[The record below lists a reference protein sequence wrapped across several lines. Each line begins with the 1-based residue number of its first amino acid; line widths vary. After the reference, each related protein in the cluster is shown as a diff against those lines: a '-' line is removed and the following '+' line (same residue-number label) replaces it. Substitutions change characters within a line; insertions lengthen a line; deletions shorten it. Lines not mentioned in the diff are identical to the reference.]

1 MAVIYYQNIEHNMIR
16 LDIPGC
22 AKESEGVQYNVK
34 KTKCYNHSWI
44 KNKKGYTPIFL
55 CFTDKI
61 KQGHVRCKKQY
72 TPWIKRLV
80 LSVCDKY
87 YIFLFKWTS
96 NKIHDDLNTPF
107 GNQMTNVV
115 ILSDLFFE
123 SILCKT
129 NYKMLLSSK
138 NTFHV
143 GNEGLQRSLISTP
156 MIYYFHTTDS
166 VFWCSAIMRTGV

>member
-1 MAVIYYQNIEHNMIR
+1 MQNHNAAQNVIW

-61 KQGHVRCKKQY
+61 KQGHVRCKKYY

-80 LSVCDKY
+80 LSVYDKY
-87 YIFLFKWTS
+87 YIFLFKLTS
-96 NKIHDDLNTPF
+96 YKIQDYLMI
-107 GNQMTNVV
+107 QINVR
-115 ILSDLFFE
+115 
-123 SILCKT
+123 KT
-129 NYKMLLSSK
+129 RLYYSQK
-138 NTFHV
+138 NTIQIVNV
-143 GNEGLQRSLISTP
+143 GSQRSSIPIPLIYS
-156 MIYYFHTTDS
+156 FHTTDS
-166 VFWCSAIMRTGV
+166 VF

>member
-1 MAVIYYQNIEHNMIR
+1 MWYGWISLVEPNNR
-16 LDIPGC
+16 
-22 AKESEGVQYNVK
+22 KESNITSK

-61 KQGHVRCKKQY
+61 KQGHVRCKKRY

-80 LSVCDKY
+80 LSVYDKY
-87 YIFLFKWTS
+87 YTFLFKLTS
-96 NKIHDDLNTPF
+96 SKYKIFRMIQINVRNKIYF
-107 GNQMTNVV
+107 SNQ
-115 ILSDLFFE
+115 FFVKL
-123 SILCKT
+123 ITKC
-129 NYKMLLSSK
+129 YYPYK

-156 MIYYFHTTDS
+156 LMYYFHTTDS
-166 VFWCSAIMRTGV
+166 VFWCSAIMRTGM

>member
-1 MAVIYYQNIEHNMIR
+1 MTVIYYQNAEHNVIW

-61 KQGHVRCKKQY
+61 KQGHVRCKKYY

-80 LSVCDKY
+80 LSVYDKY
-87 YIFLFKWTS
+87 YIFLFKLTS
-96 NKIHDDLNTPF
+96 YKIQDFFNDS
-107 GNQMTNVV
+107 NQ
-115 ILSDLFFE
+115 
-123 SILCKT
+123 T
-129 NYKMLLSSK
+129 NYKIILFLEKHYLDSEWRIATK
-138 NTFHV
+138 FNTY
-143 GNEGLQRSLISTP
+143 SLDILFS
-156 MIYYFHTTDS
+156 YN
-166 VFWCSAIMRTGV
+166 

>member
-1 MAVIYYQNIEHNMIR
+1 MTVIYYQNAEHNVIW

-61 KQGHVRCKKQY
+61 KQGHVRCKKYY

-80 LSVCDKY
+80 LSVYDKY
-87 YIFLFKWTS
+87 YIFLFNLTS
-96 NKIHDDLNTPF
+96 YKIQDFFNDS
-107 GNQMTNVV
+107 NQ
-115 ILSDLFFE
+115 
-123 SILCKT
+123 T
-129 NYKMLLSSK
+129 NYKIILFLEKHYLDSECRIAK
-138 NTFHV
+138 KFNTY
-143 GNEGLQRSLISTP
+143 SLDILFS
-156 MIYYFHTTDS
+156 
-166 VFWCSAIMRTGV
+166 CN

>member
-1 MAVIYYQNIEHNMIR
+1 MAVIHYQNAEHNVIW

-61 KQGHVRCKKQY
+61 KQGHVRCKKYY

-80 LSVCDKY
+80 LSVYDKY
-87 YIFLFKWTS
+87 YIFLFKLTS
-96 NKIHDDLNTPF
+96 YKIQDFFNDS
-107 GNQMTNVV
+107 NQRQ
-115 ILSDLFFE
+115 
-123 SILCKT
+123 T
-129 NYKMLLSSK
+129 NYKIILFLEKHYLDSEWRIATK
-138 NTFHV
+138 FNTY
-143 GNEGLQRSLISTP
+143 SLDILFS
-156 MIYYFHTTDS
+156 YN
-166 VFWCSAIMRTGV
+166 

>member
-1 MAVIYYQNIEHNMIR
+1 MQFPYIEMTVTYYQNAEHNVIW

-61 KQGHVRCKKQY
+61 KQGHVRCKKYY

-80 LSVCDKY
+80 LSVYDKY
-87 YIFLFKWTS
+87 YIFLFKLTS
-96 NKIHDDLNTPF
+96 YKIQDFLNDSNQRPKYSLNPF
-107 GNQMTNVV
+107 FAKRITK
-115 ILSDLFFE
+115 L
-123 SILCKT
+123 
-129 NYKMLLSSK
+129 
-138 NTFHV
+138 
-143 GNEGLQRSLISTP
+143 
-156 MIYYFHTTDS
+156 YYS
-166 VFWCSAIMRTGV
+166 

>member
-1 MAVIYYQNIEHNMIR
+1 MTVIYYQNAEHNVIW

-61 KQGHVRCKKQY
+61 KQGHVRCKKYY

-80 LSVCDKY
+80 LSVYDKY
-87 YIFLFKWTS
+87 YIFLFNLTS
-96 NKIHDDLNTPF
+96 YKIQDFFNDS
-107 GNQMTNVV
+107 NQ
-115 ILSDLFFE
+115 
-123 SILCKT
+123 T
-129 NYKMLLSSK
+129 NYKIILFLEKHYLDSECSIAK
-138 NTFHV
+138 KFNTY
-143 GNEGLQRSLISTP
+143 SLDILFS
-156 MIYYFHTTDS
+156 YN
-166 VFWCSAIMRTGV
+166 

>member
-1 MAVIYYQNIEHNMIR
+1 MTVIYYQNAEHIVIW

-61 KQGHVRCKKQY
+61 KQAHVRCKKRY

-80 LSVCDKY
+80 LSIYDKY
-87 YIFLFKWTS
+87 YIFLFKLTS
-96 NKIHDDLNTPF
+96 
-107 GNQMTNVV
+107 
-115 ILSDLFFE
+115 
-123 SILCKT
+123 
-129 NYKMLLSSK
+129 YKMQIFRMIQINVRNTLYLLGSW
-138 NTFHV
+138 
-143 GNEGLQRSLISTP
+143 
-156 MIYYFHTTDS
+156 YDS
-166 VFWCSAIMRTGV
+166 NMMRFIF